1 MSVVGLDAVPAL
13 APALDAAAYRIVQE
27 SLANALAHAGAVR
40 TSVAVVEA
48 EGVLRITVSNEA
60 GTPAA
65 AHSEQ
70 GSGWRAC
77 ASGGAARRPPRSFAA
92 ARRDVLGRGHDAGFE
107 LVTRIRVF
115 LVDDEAM
122 VRQGLRMIIESEE
135 DLEVVGEAGD
145 GGEAVHNVPGVRPD
159 VVLMDVRM
167 PKVDGVTATRR
178 LLGDM
183 RTAGRTRV
191 VMLTTFDLDEYVFEA
206 LRAGASGFL
215 LKNALRRRTGGGNPH
230 RGSGRCAPG
239 TGRDQARRRGIRL
252 PATGCR
258 RRASGRDLE
267 RAGTGSIRLV
277 ALGYTNG
284 EIADRLVVGEATV
297 KTHVGSILA
306 KLGARDRVAA
316 VIAAFNSGLVGVGES
331 DTNSDT

>member
-1 MSVVGLDAVPAL
+1 MT
-13 APALDAAAYRIVQE
+13 
-27 SLANALAHAGAVR
+27 R
-40 TSVAVVEA
+40 T
-48 EGVLRITVSNEA
+48 
-60 GTPAA
+60 
-65 AHSEQ
+65 
-70 GSGWRAC
+70 
-77 ASGGAARRPPRSFAA
+77 
-92 ARRDVLGRGHDAGFE
+92 
-107 LVTRIRVF
+107 RVF

-145 GGEAVHNVPGVRPD
+145 GGEAVHAVPVVRPD

-167 PKVDGVTATRR
+167 PKVDGLTATRR
-178 LLGDM
+178 LLGDIH
-183 RTAGRTRV
+183 TAGRTRV

-215 LKNALRRRTGGGNPH
+215 LKNAPAAELV
-230 RGSGRCAPG
+230 A
-239 TGRDQARRRGIRL
+239 GIRTVAAGDAL
-252 PATGCR
+252 LAPAVTR
-258 RRASGRDLE
+258 RVVAAFASRRPVADAE
-267 RAGTGSIRLV
+267 RRVETLSEREREVLRLV
-277 ALGYTNG
+277 AFGYTNG

-316 VIAAFNSGLVGVGES
+316 VIAAFDSGLVGVGES

>member
-1 MSVVGLDAVPAL
+1 MT
-13 APALDAAAYRIVQE
+13 
-27 SLANALAHAGAVR
+27 R
-40 TSVAVVEA
+40 T
-48 EGVLRITVSNEA
+48 
-60 GTPAA
+60 
-65 AHSEQ
+65 
-70 GSGWRAC
+70 
-77 ASGGAARRPPRSFAA
+77 
-92 ARRDVLGRGHDAGFE
+92 
-107 LVTRIRVF
+107 RVF

-145 GGEAVHNVPGVRPD
+145 GGEAVHDVPVVRPD

-167 PKVDGVTATRR
+167 PKVDGLTATRR

-183 RTAGRTRV
+183 HTAGRTRV

-215 LKNALRRRTGGGNPH
+215 LKNAPAADLV
-230 RGSGRCAPG
+230 A
-239 TGRDQARRRGIRL
+239 GIRTVAAGDAL
-252 PATGCR
+252 LAPAVTR
-258 RRASGRDLE
+258 RVVAAFASRRPVADAKRRVETLSE
-267 RAGTGSIRLV
+267 REREVLRLV
-277 ALGYTNG
+277 AFGYTNG

-316 VIAAFNSGLVGVGES
+316 VIAAFDSGLVGVGES
-331 DTNSDT
+331 DTNPDT